1 MHKEKQLKV
10 MVCYL
15 AMETYYL
22 PLKAR
27 LYKPTATDERK
38 EKDSIAAYIC
48 DHNCAP
54 DKKDSDDWQIVDWE
68 KVDV

>member
-1 MHKEKQLKV
+1 MNDEKQLKV
-10 MVCYL
+10 LVCYL

-22 PLKAR
+22 PLEAQ
-27 LYKPTATDERK
+27 LYKPTETGDWK

-48 DHNCAP
+48 DHNCTP

-68 KVDV
+68 EVEA